1 MEKKKITLSE
11 LKVQSFV
18 TNLDEAQMEKI
29 KGGFLTIRG
38 RRYMYKTR
46 WTTVD
51 TRSDQTEEDNGQDN
65 QRGRRYFR

>member
-1 MEKKKITLSE
+1 MEKKKITLEE

-18 TNLDEAQMEKI
+18 THLDETQMEKV

-38 RRYMYKTR
+38 RRYVYKTR

-51 TRSDQTEEDNGQDN
+51 TRSDQSEDEAQDN